1 MRPDTFCV
9 TLACFVSFA
18 TQISAE
24 NWPCWRGPRGD
35 GSVVDVNAPVSWN
48 GETGENITWKIP
60 VPGSGH
66 SSPIIWEDRIFLTSC
81 REETQERLLTCLDR
95 ESGRTIWEKTVVKS
109 KLETRHRLN
118 SYASGTPAT
127 DGKTVYVTFLVV
139 DGHEIPAPNVGNT
152 RPVTPGEIMVAAYDF
167 NGTQLWKRTIG
178 SFISAH
184 GFCSSPVIYKD
195 LLIINGDH
203 DGESYV
209 AALNRTTGN
218 PVWKVPRQHKTRSY
232 CTPLIRD
239 VDGRTQMVLTGSLR
253 IISLDPQTGNQHWV
267 VEGPTEQ
274 FVSSMV
280 FDGQKFYMTAGF
292 PTHHVMG
299 IRADGKGDVTT
310 THVAWH
316 SKQAKCYVPSPV
328 LVGKHLFVA
337 DDRGT
342 ANLFDTE
349 SGERIWQDR
358 LGKHFSASLIAA
370 NGLAYFTA
378 DDGITKLVRP
388 GAKMDVLHENSL
400 GEYTFASPAV
410 SNGQLF
416 IRGEKHL
423 FAIGTKKVAAR

>member
-209 AALNRTTGN
+209 AALNRTTGS

>member
-1 MRPDTFCV
+1 MRP
-9 TLACFVSFA
+9 SFLCMTVVCLLLSA
-18 TQISAE
+18 TSVVAE

-35 GSVVDVNAPVSWN
+35 GTVLDVNAPVVWD
-48 GETGENITWKIP
+48 GESGQNIAWKIP

-66 SSPIIWEDRIFLTSC
+66 SSPVIWQDRVFLTSC
-81 REETQERLLTCLDR
+81 KEKTQERLLTCIDR
-95 ESGRTIWEKTVVKS
+95 HSGKTIWEKIVVQS

-127 DGKTVYVTFLVV
+127 DGKTIYVTFLVV

-152 RPVTPGEIMVAAYDF
+152 RPVTPGEILVAAYDF
-167 NGTQLWKRTIG
+167 DGNRLWQSTIG

-184 GFCSSPVIYKD
+184 GFCSSPVIHKD

-209 AALNRTTGN
+209 AALNRSSGKT
-218 PVWKVPRQHKTRSY
+218 VWKVPRKHKIRSY
-232 CTPLIRD
+232 CTPIIRE
-239 VDGRTQMVLTGSLR
+239 VAGRTQMVLTGSQR
-253 IISLDPQTGNQHWV
+253 VISLDPQTGDQHWV

-280 FDGQKFYMTAGF
+280 FDGSKFYMTAGF

-299 IRADGKGDVTT
+299 IKADGTGDVTES
-310 THVAWH
+310 HVAWH
-316 SKQAKCYVPSPV
+316 STQAKCYVPSPV

-349 SGERIWQDR
+349 SGDRVWQDR

-370 NGLAYFTA
+370 NGMAYFTA
-378 DDGITKLVRP
+378 DDGITKLVKP
-388 GAKMDVLHENSL
+388 GEKMDVIHENKL

-423 FAIGTKKVAAR
+423 FAIGTKKVAAK